1 MSTSIA
7 ACLLPATVATGPPP
21 LPWCSRWG
29 FARALGFW
37 LACVSVGMTL
47 LLAAGCLVGAR
58 AQALTVPLQC
68 RLGTGPWQPCRMQI
82 QAVGERWWLQIGS
95 ERIEFRH
102 GGDGNVRMQRGG
114 GTWQPVDSSWQGDSS
129 LCWDG
134 ICTKGSL
141 PLD

>member
-7 ACLLPATVATGPPP
+7 VCLLPAPEASRP
-21 LPWCSRWG
+21 LSLRWG
-29 FARALGFW
+29 GSREWATALALW
-37 LACVSVGMTL
+37 LAGVSVGMAL
-47 LLAAGCLVGAR
+47 LLAAGWLGAAR

-68 RLGTGPWQPCRMQI
+68 RLRTGPWQPCRMEI

-102 GGDGNVRMQRGG
+102 GGDGSVRMQRAGG
-114 GTWQPVDSSWQGDSS
+114 AWQPVDSSWQKDSS

-134 ICTKGSL
+134 VCTRGAI